1 MLKRRRT
8 RLGAVLVGA
17 TLLTGAAAALSA
29 CSSGQIT
36 QTDSQ
41 VASVPGVNV
50 NSADDQVALRNAMI
64 DYAGKYAPN
73 AVVPLDLRFINQSTK
88 AARVTS
94 AVLADG
100 DGTVLLVNGS
110 SSSSASPSPAAPP
123 SPSASPSG
131 SPSGS
136 ASPAAPTAAPSPSAV
151 GSDQINVDLP
161 VGQLIILS
169 SSQSGGS
176 YLVITKRSE
185 EIQPGQTVGVNFTIT
200 YSDGSPST
208 TLSANLPVGVPL
220 SPPTQEPPA
229 SA

>member
-64 DYAGKYAPN
+64 DYAGKYEPN

-110 SSSSASPSPAAPP
+110 SSASPSPAA
-123 SPSASPSG
+123 
-131 SPSGS
+131 
-136 ASPAAPTAAPSPSAV
+136 
-151 GSDQINVDLP
+151 
-161 VGQLIILS
+161 
-169 SSQSGGS
+169 
-176 YLVITKRSE
+176 
-185 EIQPGQTVGVNFTIT
+185 
-200 YSDGSPST
+200 
-208 TLSANLPVGVPL
+208 
-220 SPPTQEPPA
+220 
-229 SA
+229 